1 MFKDLK
7 VWWSNKVKIWQM
19 SPEEAYL
26 SRSVSLADLERRQK
40 LLLRSEEMRYKSLDH
55 FYCKDH

>member
-1 MFKDLK
+1 MFKNLK

-40 LLLRSEEMRYKSLDH
+40 LLL
-55 FYCKDH
+55 YCKDH

>member
-1 MFKDLK
+1 
-7 VWWSNKVKIWQM
+7 M

-40 LLLRSEEMRYKSLDH
+40 LLLRSEEMRHKSLNH